1 MLRYSGVPKEHPF
14 HKESIISNLAIIT
27 ESMPRLSENT
37 SPEMQQC
44 TPACQSPV
52 ANSQS
57 DECWFAVRVSYSR
70 ELALKAILDAEKI
83 ENFIPMR
90 YEYIIKSGKRVRK
103 LLPAIH
109 NLVFVHSTRKRIDTL
124 KDRLESSMPIRF
136 IMNREHCRPVVIPEA
151 QMRSFILVAGSCDE
165 AILYVEPAE
174 LHLVKGQKV
183 RITGGVFEGV
193 IGEFVRIR
201 HDRRVVVNIEGVMA
215 VATTFI
221 PPSLVEPVE

>member
-1 MLRYSGVPKEHPF
+1 M
-14 HKESIISNLAIIT
+14 N
-27 ESMPRLSENT
+27 
-37 SPEMQQC
+37 
-44 TPACQSPV
+44 
-52 ANSQS
+52 
-57 DECWFAVRVSYSR
+57 WFAIRVSYSR

-90 YEYIIKSGKRVRK
+90 YEYVIKSGKRVRR

-109 NLVFVHSTRKRIDTL
+109 NLVFVHSTRKRIDAL
-124 KDRLESSMPIRF
+124 KDELESSMPIRF
-136 IMNREHCRPVVIPEA
+136 IMNREFCRPVVIPDA
-151 QMRSFILVAGSCDE
+151 QMRSFILVAGSHE
-165 AILYVEPAE
+165 KAILYVEPAE
-174 LHLVKGQKV
+174 LHLAKGQKV

-221 PPSLVEPVE
+221 SPSLVEPVE

>member
-1 MLRYSGVPKEHPF
+1 
-14 HKESIISNLAIIT
+14 
-27 ESMPRLSENT
+27 MPRSSANFLSDMN
-37 SPEMQQC
+37 
-44 TPACQSPV
+44 
-52 ANSQS
+52 
-57 DECWFAVRVSYSR
+57 WFAIRVSYSR

-83 ENFIPMR
+83 ENFILMR
-90 YEYIIKSGKRVRK
+90 YEYIIKSGKRLRK

-109 NLVFVHSTRKRIDTL
+109 NLVFVHSTRKRIDAL
-124 KDRLESSMPIRF
+124 KDELESSMPIRF
-136 IMNREHCRPVVIPEA
+136 IMNREYCRPVIIPDA
-151 QMRSFILVAGSCDE
+151 QMRSFILVAGTYDE

-174 LHLVKGQKV
+174 LHLVKGQRV

-221 PPSLVEPVE
+221 PPSLVEPVK

>member
-1 MLRYSGVPKEHPF
+1 MQLPAENEG
-14 HKESIISNLAIIT
+14 SN
-27 ESMPRLSENT
+27 
-37 SPEMQQC
+37 
-44 TPACQSPV
+44 
-52 ANSQS
+52 
-57 DECWFAVRVSYSR
+57 CWFAIRVSYSR
-70 ELALKAILDAEKI
+70 ELALKAILDAENI
-83 ENFIPMR
+83 ENSIPMR
-90 YEYIIKSGKRVRK
+90 YEYIMKSGKRVRK

-109 NLVFVHSTRKRIDTL
+109 NLVFVYSTRKRIDTL

-136 IMNREHCRPVVIPEA
+136 IMNREHCRPVVIPES
-151 QMRSFILVAGSCDE
+151 QMRSFILVAGNCDE
-165 AILYVEPAE
+165 AVLYVEPAE

-221 PPSLVEPVE
+221 PPSLVEPIKE

>member
-1 MLRYSGVPKEHPF
+1 M
-14 HKESIISNLAIIT
+14 N
-27 ESMPRLSENT
+27 
-37 SPEMQQC
+37 
-44 TPACQSPV
+44 
-52 ANSQS
+52 
-57 DECWFAVRVSYSR
+57 WFAIRVSYSR

-90 YEYIIKSGKRVRK
+90 YEYVIKSGKRVRR

-109 NLVFVHSTRKRIDTL
+109 NLVFVHSTRKRIDAL
-124 KDRLESSMPIRF
+124 KDELESSMPIRF
-136 IMNREHCRPVVIPEA
+136 IMNREFCRPVVIPDA
-151 QMRSFILVAGSCDE
+151 QMCSFILVAGSHEE

-174 LHLVKGQKV
+174 LHLAKGQKV

-221 PPSLVEPVE
+221 SPSLVEPVE

>member
-1 MLRYSGVPKEHPF
+1 
-14 HKESIISNLAIIT
+14 
-27 ESMPRLSENT
+27 MPRLSTNKSSEIQCKPGRQLSTEND
-37 SPEMQQC
+37 
-44 TPACQSPV
+44 V
-52 ANSQS
+52 
-57 DECWFAVRVSYSR
+57 DKCWFAIRVSYSR
-70 ELALKAILDAEKI
+70 ELALKVILDAENI

-90 YEYIIKSGKRVRK
+90 YEYIMKSGKRVRK

-109 NLVFVHSTRKRIDTL
+109 NLVFVYSTRKRIDVL
-124 KDRLESSMPIRF
+124 KDKLEPSMPIRF
-136 IMNREHCRPVVIPEA
+136 IMNRGHCRPVVIPEA
-151 QMRSFILVAGSCDE
+151 QMRSFILVAGNCDE
-165 AILYVEPAE
+165 AVLYVEPAE

-221 PPSLVEPVE
+221 PPSLVEPIKE

>member
-1 MLRYSGVPKEHPF
+1 M
-14 HKESIISNLAIIT
+14 N
-27 ESMPRLSENT
+27 
-37 SPEMQQC
+37 
-44 TPACQSPV
+44 
-52 ANSQS
+52 
-57 DECWFAVRVSYSR
+57 WFAIRVSYSR

-90 YEYIIKSGKRVRK
+90 YEYVIKSGKRVRR

-109 NLVFVHSTRKRIDTL
+109 NLVFVHSTRKRIDAL
-124 KDRLESSMPIRF
+124 KDELESSMPIRF
-136 IMNREHCRPVVIPEA
+136 IMNREFCRPVVIPDA
-151 QMRSFILVAGSCDE
+151 QMRSCILVAGSHEE

-174 LHLVKGQKV
+174 LHLAKGQKV

-221 PPSLVEPVE
+221 SPSLVEPVE

>member
-1 MLRYSGVPKEHPF
+1 MMEIRKHILIP
-14 HKESIISNLAIIT
+14 
-27 ESMPRLSENT
+27 LSDRFRIRFL
-37 SPEMQQC
+37 
-44 TPACQSPV
+44 
-52 ANSQS
+52 S
-57 DECWFAVRVSYSR
+57 DMNWFAIRVSYSR

-90 YEYIIKSGKRVRK
+90 YEYIIKSGKRLRK

-109 NLVFVHSTRKRIDTL
+109 NLVFVHSTRKRIDAL
-124 KDRLESSMPIRF
+124 KDELESSMPIRF
-136 IMNREHCRPVVIPEA
+136 IMNREYCRPVIIPDA
-151 QMRSFILVAGSCDE
+151 QMRSFILVAGTYDE

-174 LHLVKGQKV
+174 LHLVKGQRV

-221 PPSLVEPVE
+221 PPSLVEPVK

>member
-1 MLRYSGVPKEHPF
+1 MRGRLDARRTLKSLVADLRY
-14 HKESIISNLAIIT
+14 I
-27 ESMPRLSENT
+27 M
-37 SPEMQQC
+37 
-44 TPACQSPV
+44 
-52 ANSQS
+52 
-57 DECWFAVRVSYSR
+57 
-70 ELALKAILDAEKI
+70 
-83 ENFIPMR
+83 
-90 YEYIIKSGKRVRK
+90 KSGKRVRK

-109 NLVFVHSTRKRIDTL
+109 NLVFVYSTRKRIDTL

-136 IMNREHCRPVVIPEA
+136 IMNREHCRPVVIPES
-151 QMRSFILVAGSCDE
+151 QMRSFILVAGNCDE
-165 AILYVEPAE
+165 AVLYVEPAE

-221 PPSLVEPVE
+221 PPSLVEPIKE

>member
-1 MLRYSGVPKEHPF
+1 
-14 HKESIISNLAIIT
+14 
-27 ESMPRLSENT
+27 MPRSSANFLSDMN
-37 SPEMQQC
+37 
-44 TPACQSPV
+44 
-52 ANSQS
+52 
-57 DECWFAVRVSYSR
+57 WFVIRVSYSR

-90 YEYIIKSGKRVRK
+90 YEYIIKSGKRLRK

-109 NLVFVHSTRKRIDTL
+109 NLVFVHSTRKRIDAL
-124 KDRLESSMPIRF
+124 KDELESSMPIRF
-136 IMNREHCRPVVIPEA
+136 IMNREYCRPVIIPDA
-151 QMRSFILVAGSCDE
+151 QMRSFILVAGTYDE
-165 AILYVEPAE
+165 SILYVEPAE
-174 LHLVKGQKV
+174 LHLVKGQRV

-221 PPSLVEPVE
+221 PPSLVEPVK

>member
-1 MLRYSGVPKEHPF
+1 MQLP
-14 HKESIISNLAIIT
+14 A
-27 ESMPRLSENT
+27 EN
-37 SPEMQQC
+37 EGG
-44 TPACQSPV
+44 
-52 ANSQS
+52 N
-57 DECWFAVRVSYSR
+57 CWFAIRVSYSR
-70 ELALKAILDAEKI
+70 ELALKAILDAENI

-90 YEYIIKSGKRVRK
+90 YEYIMKSGKRVRK

-109 NLVFVHSTRKRIDTL
+109 NLVFVYSTRKRIDTL

-136 IMNREHCRPVVIPEA
+136 IMNREHCRPVVIPES
-151 QMRSFILVAGSCDE
+151 QMRSFILVAGNCDE
-165 AILYVEPAE
+165 AVLYVEPAE

-201 HDRRVVVNIEGVMA
+201 HERRVVVNIEGVMA

-221 PPSLVEPVE
+221 PPSLVEPIKE

>member
-1 MLRYSGVPKEHPF
+1 M
-14 HKESIISNLAIIT
+14 N
-27 ESMPRLSENT
+27 
-37 SPEMQQC
+37 
-44 TPACQSPV
+44 
-52 ANSQS
+52 
-57 DECWFAVRVSYSR
+57 WFAIRVSYSR

-90 YEYIIKSGKRVRK
+90 YEYVIKSGKRVRR

-109 NLVFVHSTRKRIDTL
+109 NLVFVHSTRKRIDAL
-124 KDRLESSMPIRF
+124 KDELESSMPIRF
-136 IMNREHCRPVVIPEA
+136 IMNREFCRPVVIPDA
-151 QMRSFILVAGSCDE
+151 QMRSIILVAGSHEE

-174 LHLVKGQKV
+174 LHLAKGQKV

-221 PPSLVEPVE
+221 SPSLVEPVE